1 MALKSLGTRNAA
13 MPTRYEYDLDHN
25 GEWRWIAVAES
36 GEAEAISPVGY
47 AHLQDCLHA
56 VALLQV
62 PGTAAVASGIDV
74 PAPAI
79 LPRPARD
86 ADTPDNSLS
95 RLQRR

>member
-1 MALKSLGTRNAA
+1 

-25 GEWRWIAVAES
+25 GEWRWIAVAAT
-36 GEAEAISPVGY
+36 GEAEAISPAGY

-56 VALLQV
+56 VALMQV
-62 PGTAAVASGIDV
+62 PGNLAVATAIEI

-79 LPRPARD
+79 LPMLD
-86 ADTPDNSLS
+86 AEASDKSLS

>member
-1 MALKSLGTRNAA
+1 

-25 GEWRWIAVAES
+25 GEWRWIAVAET
-36 GEAEAISPVGY
+36 GKTEVSPVGY

-56 VALLQV
+56 VALMQV
-62 PGTAAVASGIDV
+62 PGGNTVAAPAVNGV

-86 ADTPDNSLS
+86 ADAPDSSLS
-95 RLQRR
+95 RLRR